1 MSGDAVCD
9 DEVFVTVP
17 PDARHLRTLRLVAA
31 DAGER
36 AGLDASEVDD
46 LRTAAGELGQ
56 ALMRVTD
63 HPIEMAI
70 SVADG
75 ATVSI
80 CITARRRRGADAHL
94 APIAALM
101 VDAVTDHF
109 RLEDRGSDLA
119 FFMTKRA
126 GAFAS

>member
-1 MSGDAVCD
+1 MPGDAVCD

-17 PDARHLRTLRLVAA
+17 SDARHLRTLRLVAA

-46 LRTAAGELGQ
+46 LRTAAGELSQ
-56 ALMRVTD
+56 ALMQASDR
-63 HPIEMAI
+63 PIHMSI
-70 SVADG
+70 SVAN

-80 CITARRRRGADAHL
+80 CITAHRERDADAQL
-94 APIAALM
+94 EPIAALM

-109 RLEDRGSDLA
+109 RLEEVGSNLA

-126 GAFAS
+126 GAFA